1 MTDIAKEYGTA
12 LFEVACEVNEKKRYA
27 EALETVKR
35 TALGIPQLLELIS
48 SPGIPLNERLD
59 VIDRAFSEAL
69 PEHVLSY
76 LKLMC
81 EKGRIGCLIES
92 IEEFR
97 RLFDESERVSVVKVT
112 SAIALTDEEKQRLTD
127 KLTKKE
133 NRRVTAEYFVDP
145 TLLGGLSIEVD
156 GKIMDGSV
164 RRRLRDVKEVINK

>member
-35 TALGIPQLLELIS
+35 TALDIPQLLELIS

-92 IEEFR
+92 IEEFK

-112 SAIALTDEEKQRLTD
+112 SAIALTDEEKR
-127 KLTKKE
+127 KLISKLEQMEK
-133 NRRVTAEYFVDP
+133 RKVSAEYFVDAA
-145 TLLGGLSIEVD
+145 LLGGLVVTVD

-164 RRRLRDVKEVINK
+164 RQRLHDVKEVINR